1 MAIREELTLD
11 LSRALS
17 QIDQLESQIDALTQ
31 PIIIPVEVEPTQSL
45 NQLEQQIRQ
54 VDNDDIE
61 IDVNTG
67 DLNQADRALQ
77 DLRNELGLVDN
88 ELEDVED
95 QSRRTGR
102 ELEDTGNRGTSAFGK
117 ITRAVGLVAGAL
129 AAFGGGRALLQF
141 FGDSISAASDV
152 EESLSK
158 VQVVFGEFSDDI
170 EDFAATAP
178 QALGLANS
186 AALEF
191 SGTFGNL
198 FVALGLSQ
206 QAAADLAPEIVQLGA
221 DLASFNNI
229 EVTDALDKL
238 RAGLVGEAEPLRV
251 LGVNLTAA
259 TVEAKALELG
269 LTDATGAVSEAAK
282 VQARYALILEQTA
295 TAQGDFAR
303 TADSIANRQRTL
315 AADFENLRAA
325 VGEALLPA
333 FESLLDAGPSLIEL
347 FEALVP
353 VIGSSAES
361 FAGFADSVVPFLGRV
376 EQITTAVGGL
386 FDAFGVARAPV
397 DATLETLGK
406 LITLDF
412 GGAIDE
418 VQEFGQTIDEFA
430 QRATLRGITF
440 ELAGDIAEGADAADE
455 LESALSAAIR
465 TINLGEEGFEQ
476 LAGVAKLTKN
486 ELVEVTEAVLD
497 NAEALGADQEEIR
510 ALQLRL
516 QGLRDDLR
524 GGPLELF
531 TARDLTGLTQDL
543 DGLADATL
551 TEADALEILGGV
563 ADAAGISLAEL
574 LNDTEQL
581 GPEFSDLAD
590 QVSGG
595 TLRFLESIDRIDELQ
610 NEIGQLPGSME
621 AAQAALKTSEDEIVT
636 DFTDFFDNLLNEIEA
651 REAFES
657 NLAILRAFGLD
668 ALADTFDQAGLE
680 ASTALADAVANPQ
693 EAADAEAALDGQYAG
708 VADSVVATMREVI
721 ESQPVSQAL
730 IDNLIAAAA
739 LADTPEVRAALLALA
754 DSLAL
759 EIPVTF
765 GDPGTPTFSAAGFLP
780 EFTGAP
786 GVNVT
791 NNFFTEP
798 NPTTDTA
805 RVEQATSSVIGLVQ

>member
-17 QIDQLESQIDALTQ
+17 QLDQLEGQIDSLTQ
-31 PIIIPVEVEPTQSL
+31 PIIIPVEVEPTRSL
-45 NQLEQQIRQ
+45 NELEQQIRR
-54 VDNDDIE
+54 VDTDDID

-67 DLNQADRALQ
+67 DLSQAERALQ
-77 DLRNELGLVDN
+77 ELRQELGLVDN

-102 ELEDTGNRGTSAFGK
+102 ELEDTGSRGTTAFGK

-152 EESLSK
+152 EESISK
-158 VQVVFGEFSDDI
+158 VGVVFGDFSDDI
-170 EDFAATAP
+170 EEFASTAP

-251 LGVNLTAA
+251 LGVNLNAA
-259 TVEAKALELG
+259 AVEAKALELG
-269 LTDATGAVSEAAK
+269 LQDSTGAIDDAAK

-303 TADSIANRQRTL
+303 TADSIANRQRSLT
-315 AADFENLRAA
+315 AEFENLQAA

-333 FESLLDAGPSLIEL
+333 FEALLDAGPSVLELIR
-347 FEALVP
+347 ALVP
-353 VIGSSAES
+353 VVEDGADS
-361 FAGFADSVVPFLGRV
+361 FAGFAEGLVSFLARV
-376 EQITTAVGGL
+376 DQITQSIGGL
-386 FDAFGVARAPV
+386 FDVFGVARAPV

-406 LITLDF
+406 IVTLDF

-430 QRATLRGITF
+430 QRAALRGITI
-440 ELAGDIAEGADAADE
+440 ELAGDIASGADAADE
-455 LESALSAAIR
+455 LESALSAAIK
-465 TINLGEEGFEQ
+465 TINLGEEGFDQ
-476 LAGVAKLTKN
+476 LAGVAKLSKE
-486 ELVEVTEAVLD
+486 ELIGVTEAVLL
-497 NAEALGADQEEIR
+497 NAEALGADADEVL
-510 ALQLRL
+510 ALRLRL

-531 TARDLTGLTQDL
+531 TARDLTGITDDL
-543 DGLADATL
+543 GSLADATL

-563 ADAAGISLAEL
+563 ADDAGISLSQL

-581 GPEFSDLAD
+581 GPEFQNLAG

-595 TLRFLESIDRIDELQ
+595 TLRFLESIERIDELQ
-610 NEIGQLPGSME
+610 NEIEQLPGSME
-621 AAQAALKTSEDEIVT
+621 AAQAALRDSENEIVS
-636 DFTDFFDNLLNEIEA
+636 DFSDFFDNLLEEIEA

-680 ASTALADAVANPQ
+680 AAEALADAVANPT
-693 EAADAEAALDGQYAG
+693 EAQAAEAALDGQYQG
-708 VADSVVATMREVI
+708 VAQSVIDTMRETI
-721 ESQPVSQAL
+721 EGQPVTQSL

-739 LADTPEVRAALLALA
+739 QADTPEVRAALLALA
-754 DSLAL
+754 ESLSL

-765 GDPGTPTFSAAGFLP
+765 GDPGTPTFSAAQFLP
-780 EFTGAP
+780 EFTGA
-786 GVNVT
+786 GGAQVEV
-791 NNFFTEP
+791 NFFTEP

-805 RVEQATSSVIGLVQ
+805 RVEQAVSSVIGLAQ